1 MERVPGAGP
10 WSAGVGVSGARCR
23 ERKGVV
29 KGTKRQAGG
38 RREDRQPNGAARAPR
53 AARADRREHHGAT
66 AGAAQRRKRP
76 KSRAT
81 TKRGAP
87 RESSEGQH
95 GQTPEGVR
103 LQKLLSAAGVA
114 SRRASEQLILEGRVS
129 VNGRTVRELGTRAL
143 LHDEIRVDGRRIPTD
158 VRQRYIVLNKP
169 KGYVTTRDDPQGRP
183 TVIDLLGREA
193 GYIYPVGRLDYDS
206 EGLLLLTTDGALAE
220 RLTHPRHEVERVYEA
235 IVAGTPDDD
244 AIDRLRKG
252 VFIDGRRTAPAE
264 VTRGHTVKAGG
275 GTTRLTITLREGRNR
290 QVRRMCAAIGH
301 PVRSLVRVRM
311 GPVTLGRMRPGEWRE
326 LTAREVEA
334 LGVRRA

>member
-1 MERVPGAGP
+1 
-10 WSAGVGVSGARCR
+10 
-23 ERKGVV
+23 
-29 KGTKRQAGG
+29 
-38 RREDRQPNGAARAPR
+38 
-53 AARADRREHHGAT
+53 
-66 AGAAQRRKRP
+66 
-76 KSRAT
+76 
-81 TKRGAP
+81 
-87 RESSEGQH
+87 
-95 GQTPEGVR
+95 
-103 LQKLLSAAGVA
+103 
-114 SRRASEQLILEGRVS
+114 LILDGRVS
-129 VNGRTVRELGTRAL
+129 VNGHTVRELGTRAL
-143 LHDEIRVDGRRIPTD
+143 LYDEIRVDGRRIPTE
-158 VRQRYIVLNKP
+158 VRQRYILLNKP

-264 VTRGHTVKAGG
+264 VTRGNTVKAGG

-301 PVRSLVRVRM
+301 EVRSLVRVRM
-311 GPVTLGRMRPGEWRE
+311 GPLTLGRMRPGEWRE
-326 LTAREVEA
+326 LTAREVEM
-334 LGVRRA
+334 LGVRRP